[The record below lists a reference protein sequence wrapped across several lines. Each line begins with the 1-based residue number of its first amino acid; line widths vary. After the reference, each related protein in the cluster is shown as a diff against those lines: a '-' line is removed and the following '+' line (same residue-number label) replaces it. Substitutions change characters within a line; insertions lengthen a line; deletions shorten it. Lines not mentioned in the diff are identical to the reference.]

1 MTANDVHFVQVTA
14 YSPTSPL
21 IEARN
26 ANYTTRY
33 LDLDANVLKTFKITE
48 RVGFELRG
56 EFFNITNNQNF
67 DTPSANRNVTT
78 QNGINFLNTSILNGG
93 SRTMRVGGK
102 IKF

>member
-1 MTANDVHFVQVTA
+1 MSIA
-14 YSPTSPL
+14 YHGGCYSQKASNK
-21 IEARN
+21 A

-33 LDLDANVLKTFKITE
+33 LNLDTNVLKTFKITE

-56 EFFNITNNQNF
+56 EFFNVTNNQNF
-67 DTPSANRNVTT
+67 DTPSANKNVTT
-78 QNGINFLNTSILNGG
+78 QNGANFLNTFILNGG